1 MSVISGFYAES
12 SAVVQGKSCV
22 VRAVSHGS
30 DIDRSG
36 GSCGKHTSP
45 ARLARS
51 QPDVGTQHANVGYP
65 GVDFSMASKQVFL
78 SSGLAVSNEHAVKSL
93 TLISMLSHQLR
104 CKANLASSVLSL
116 MDLMWPCLVEPV
128 KRHVACTS
136 RKISTWC
143 GHAVRTC
150 WLSEIWKLEKDEE

>member
-1 MSVISGFYAES
+1 MSVISGFYAEP

-22 VRAVSHGS
+22 VRAVSQGP

-65 GVDFSMASKQVFL
+65 GVDFSMASKPVFL
-78 SSGLAVSNEHAVKSL
+78 SSGLAVSNEHAVEVVDPDFHAESSAVVQGKSCVERAV
-93 TLISMLSHQLR
+93 SHGVE
-104 CKANLASSVLSL
+104 CG
-116 MDLMWPCLVEPV
+116 LVWWILW
-128 KRHVACTS
+128 KRHVSCIS

-143 GHAVRTC
+143 EHAMRTC
-150 WLSEIWKLEKDEE
+150 WLSRS

>member
-36 GSCGKHTSP
+36 GSCGKETSP
-45 ARLARS
+45 AHHARS
-51 QPDVGTQHANVGYP
+51 QR
-65 GVDFSMASKQVFL
+65 GVTRSSHMLAIRELILLCKLWSLVFL
-78 SSGLAVSNEHAVKSL
+78 HVWW
-93 TLISMLSHQLR
+93 
-104 CKANLASSVLSL
+104 NL
-116 MDLMWPCLVEPV
+116 W
-128 KRHVACTS
+128 KRHVSCTS

-143 GHAVRTC
+143 EHAMRTC
-150 WLSEIWKLEKDEE
+150 WLSRS

>member
-22 VRAVSHGS
+22 VHAVSHGS

-51 QPDVGTQHANVGYP
+51 QPDVGTQHANSRYP
-65 GVDFSMASKQVFL
+65 GVDFSMASKPVFL
-78 SSGLAVSNEHAVKSL
+78 SSSLAVSNQHAVEVVD
-93 TLISMLSHQLR
+93 LIFMLSHQLW
-104 CKANLASSVLSL
+104 CKANLASMRECCLS
-116 MDLMWPCLVEPV
+116 W
-128 KRHVACTS
+128 
-136 RKISTWC
+136 I
-143 GHAVRTC
+143 
-150 WLSEIWKLEKDEE
+150 